1 MGLREALNNKD
12 FIITVEVAPPKGID
26 LSHLR
31 KNLRPLKG
39 RVDAIN
45 ITDFQGASVRMSA
58 LSAAL
63 MVMEEGFEPMLH
75 ITGRDRNRIAIQ
87 GEVISAASIGIK
99 NFLALTG
106 DHPALGDNPAA
117 KPVFDLDSVGI
128 LQAIAK
134 LSTGRDMNNNK
145 IDTPLNLFAG
155 AVANPNYT
163 PQELQII
170 TMKKKIK
177 AGARFFQTQAV
188 FEIHKWKS
196 FIGLMQRFGIKT
208 KILAGI
214 IPVRSVRMATFM
226 NEHIPGII
234 VPEYVI
240 KRVANANNPLQEG
253 FKIAAETIKAIREEH
268 IADGIHIMPIASLS
282 KLPLLLDMIDI

>member
-1 MGLREALNNKD
+1 MEFRKALNSKD
-12 FIITVEVAPPKGID
+12 FVITVEVAPPKGID
-26 LSHLR
+26 RTHLR
-31 KNLRPLKG
+31 KHIKPLIG

-63 MVMEEGFEPMLH
+63 TVIEEGFEPVLH

-87 GEVISAASIGIK
+87 GEIISAASLGIK

-106 DHPALGDNPAA
+106 DHPSLGDNPAA

-128 LQAIAK
+128 LRAIRE
-134 LSTGRDMNNNK
+134 LSEGRDMGNNQ

-155 AVANPNYT
+155 AVTNPSFT

-177 AGARFFQTQAV
+177 AGAQFFQTQAV
-188 FEIHKWKS
+188 FELQRWKS
-196 FIGLMQRFGIKT
+196 FIKLMSDSGIKT

-234 VPEYVI
+234 VPEHII
-240 KRVANANNPLQEG
+240 KRIANASNPLEEG
-253 FKIAAETIKAIREEH
+253 FKIAAEIIIAIRREH
-268 IADGIHIMPIASLS
+268 LADGIHIMPIASLN
-282 KLPLLLDMIDI
+282 KLPMLLDMIGV